1 MAAAERPPLLQP
13 KVTLGSTATNLPL
26 TPAEFGSS
34 RSRKRAVSEANV
46 KTHVDFVGAHHPP
59 APPVAVVEPGDIT
72 VAPAPPIDLIELYK
86 MMPLVPS
93 TMPLLAVAIIT
104 FR

>member
-1 MAAAERPPLLQP
+1 MGAAGIYPSLHP
-13 KVTLGSTATNLPL
+13 KTTLGPTAANLPL
-26 TPAEFGSS
+26 IPAKSIPTS
-34 RSRKRAVSEANV
+34 PSSEADT
-46 KTHVDFVGAHHPP
+46 KQCVDLILAHCPVFVV
-59 APPVAVVEPGDIT
+59 APGEIT

-93 TMPLLAVAIIT
+93 TMPLLAVANMT